1 MKKIIQKIL
10 LFCLVLLPIFVW
22 YTNAQNGVAPSYY
35 KNFSRYLQNCSEGEN
50 WEIVCVYT
58 VSGVTADKSLM
69 DNIRCLFYPNSNVVT
84 QCSSSVRGWS
94 LWWVM
99 RYIWYAL
106 VVLFIILSWAQL
118 LLSWWNSEK
127 LKSGTMSLL
136 YIILWSILFFGCV
149 RILWTVINVEHVSG
163 TEWLADKIH
172 GDQNSLLF
180 FVLSFMKALAFV
192 AAILMMVVHGFKM
205 MSSVDKADKVKAWLK
220 WLLNVIIALVIIKVI
235 DYVYYIAQLN
245 DLVTKATDLI
255 VEIARIVWFF
265 IWALMVIMLLYAGFL
280 AITDQWN
287 SDNMKKVKNIIVWII
302 VSAVV
307 IFALLLIIYEVFN
320 EFA

>member
-1 MKKIIQKIL
+1 
-10 LFCLVLLPIFVW
+10 
-22 YTNAQNGVAPSYY
+22 
-35 KNFSRYLQNCSEGEN
+35 
-50 WEIVCVYT
+50 
-58 VSGVTADKSLM
+58 
-69 DNIRCLFYPNSNVVT
+69 
-84 QCSSSVRGWS
+84 
-94 LWWVM
+94 
-99 RYIWYAL
+99 
-106 VVLFIILSWAQL
+106 
-118 LLSWWNSEK
+118 
-127 LKSGTMSLL
+127 
-136 YIILWSILFFGCV
+136 
-149 RILWTVINVEHVSG
+149 
-163 TEWLADKIH
+163 
-172 GDQNSLLF
+172 
-180 FVLSFMKALAFV
+180 V

-205 MSSVDKADKVKAWLK
+205 MSSADKADKVKAWLK

-287 SDNMKKVKNIIVWII
+287 TKNMEKTKNIIVWII

>member
-1 MKKIIQKIL
+1 
-10 LFCLVLLPIFVW
+10 
-22 YTNAQNGVAPSYY
+22 
-35 KNFSRYLQNCSEGEN
+35 
-50 WEIVCVYT
+50 
-58 VSGVTADKSLM
+58 
-69 DNIRCLFYPNSNVVT
+69 
-84 QCSSSVRGWS
+84 
-94 LWWVM
+94 
-99 RYIWYAL
+99 
-106 VVLFIILSWAQL
+106 
-118 LLSWWNSEK
+118 
-127 LKSGTMSLL
+127 
-136 YIILWSILFFGCV
+136 
-149 RILWTVINVEHVSG
+149 
-163 TEWLADKIH
+163 
-172 GDQNSLLF
+172 
-180 FVLSFMKALAFV
+180 
-192 AAILMMVVHGFKM
+192 
-205 MSSVDKADKVKAWLK
+205 MSSADKADKVKAWLK

-287 SDNMKKVKNIIVWII
+287 TKNMEKTKNIIVWII